1 MTCTLSIF
9 DALDFVK
16 NAEISLNMP
25 ILQLKA
31 VKAPKSDIFTIMP
44 YKPAPSTIFEKTF
57 IEIAE
62 SNR

>member
-44 YKPAPSTIFEKTF
+44 YKPTQSTIFQKILTK
-57 IEIAE
+57 IAKA
-62 SNR
+62 NR